1 MSSFKNTEQPKYARQ
16 SGSSAVLNI
25 DTASFNRYKEERSR
39 IFKIDALAN
48 EVQSLQRD
56 MGDIKML
63 LQQLVN
69 GKTNG

>member
-1 MSSFKNTEQPKYARQ
+1 MHNSDDYSEYTRDAV
-16 SGSSAVLNI
+16 SSAILNT
-25 DTASFNRYKEERSR
+25 DTSAFNRYREERAR
-39 IFKIDALAN
+39 ILKMDHLAKN
-48 EVQSLQRD
+48 VSDLQKD